1 MVNSVRLIKKP
12 GLYGMGGG
20 LIGHWALGMGTAR
33 LGSWQLAAAGWPGL
47 LKVRKAS
54 GLGDERDEARRLRAA
69 GAGWQTKRLAGR
81 IKA

>member
-1 MVNSVRLIKKP
+1 M
-12 GLYGMGGG
+12 GLLG
-20 LIGHWALGMGTAR
+20 LGPWAWAR
-33 LGSWQLAAAGWPGL
+33 RAWVVGSWQLAAGWPGL